1 MRLNLASRAAR
12 WSAAHWK
19 TATFGWIA
27 FVIAAV
33 VIGGAI
39 GTKQIGDGDS
49 PGESGRM
56 ARILDEGF
64 EEPAGESVLVQSDTL
79 TVTSPAFAS
88 ALGDVVER
96 VERTGVALERRRPA
110 AAGERGADL
119 EGRPLGGRDL
129 RHPR

>member
-1 MRLNLASRAAR
+1 LVREHREGSLEAVVKTSERGQVMRLNLASRAAR

-39 GTKQIGDGDS
+39 GTKPIGDGDS

-56 ARILDEGF
+56 ARILEDGF
-64 EEPAGESVLVQSDTL
+64 EEPASESVLVQSDT
-79 TVTSPAFAS
+79 TTAASSPRSPTFS
-88 ALGDVVER
+88 KS
-96 VERTGVALERRRPA
+96 RRPDA
-110 AAGERGADL
+110 
-119 EGRPLGGRDL
+119 
-129 RHPR
+129 